1 VKSFI
6 LTLLISISFSNVFAQ
21 KEIFKQVNEVKN
33 KTNAVDFSPFDIISS
48 SNVVR
53 SSFITNSTALQL
65 NANKTML
72 LEIETKQ
79 PSFLSLSIPFSA
91 SSSFDL
97 ELIPNDIFGSTY
109 KVLNAQ
115 NQEVKVSK
123 GVYYKGIIKGDAQSL
138 VSISIVDGEVSG
150 IISNNKGNFVLG
162 KIVKSDNYI
171 FYNDRELIEKSKFEC
186 DVKDDNLKKIIDSE
200 IKSSLVTNVA
210 CRAVQIYFEADYAIY
225 TAQGSNMT
233 TATNFVNALFGQV
246 AVLYDNEGIDVQI
259 SQLKIWNTADPYIS
273 TTSTLLMLRAFS
285 SQVGTAFVGDLAH
298 LISGRPLG
306 GGVAYLDVLCNKGT
320 GISANIRNTVVNVP
334 TYSWN
339 VEVVTHEL
347 GHNFG
352 SRHTQSCSWPGGP
365 IDNCY
370 AVEDGPCSPG
380 PTPTNGGT
388 IMSYCHLTGVG
399 INFNNGFGTLPGN
412 LIRSRTQNCMGNA
425 VTPSNLVVLDTYN
438 TSVTLVW
445 ESAGGPYTVEY
456 KPSSSSS
463 WLSTTT
469 STKVVQLTSLTPST
483 AYDWRVNANCSAYA
497 TGSFTTNT
505 TPAIVYCAI
514 NHTTGCNTYAM
525 GLADVIIG
533 GINYNPSSGC
543 TSSGGYSFIYTPV
556 RTLQIGQT
564 YSITLN
570 PLWIDGNAIQ
580 AAIWIDY
587 NKNGTFE
594 TSEKV
599 FTTTTSTSSPIT
611 GTFTVPVVS
620 SSQTKTRMRV
630 ITNFS
635 AAPTNPCGEY
645 TYGESEE
652 FLVDI
657 VCLSLPSAPTTTGGS
672 RCGTGTV
679 SLSATSCP
687 GTLNWYDVSAGGT
700 SLGTTSPFITPSIS
714 ATTTYYVDCT
724 VNACTSASRSSAIA
738 TLTSLPSAPTT
749 TGGSRCGTGTVS
761 LSATSCAGTLNWY
774 DASTGGTSLGTTSP
788 FITPSIS
795 ATTTYYVDCTV
806 NACSSASRSSAIATL
821 TSPSAP
827 TVSGGECVSAET
839 TLTAS
844 GCAGTY
850 HWYLNDISG
859 SDLGTGISLFGVTP
873 GTYYVNCTVNT
884 CISEGTT
891 TIVKLIPSPPTV
903 AGETI
908 TSGQTATLTATGCAG
923 TVNWY
928 ASSTGTAI
936 LYTGINY
943 TTPTLAVNTTYY
955 ANCVVNVCTSASRTA
970 ALVTI
975 STCPS
980 VLTLVSTT
988 DDVATGNITKEASA
1002 TASNPSTNANI
1013 MASNKITG
1021 AGTKVTYQAKSVLLK
1036 PGFKADTG
1044 TIFKAEIGG
1053 CN

>member
-1 VKSFI
+1 
-6 LTLLISISFSNVFAQ
+6 
-21 KEIFKQVNEVKN
+21 
-33 KTNAVDFSPFDIISS
+33 
-48 SNVVR
+48 
-53 SSFITNSTALQL
+53 
-65 NANKTML
+65 M
-72 LEIETKQ
+72 
-79 PSFLSLSIPFSA
+79 
-91 SSSFDL
+91 
-97 ELIPNDIFGSTY
+97 
-109 KVLNAQ
+109 NAQ

-200 IKSSLVTNVA
+200 IQSSLVTNVA
-210 CRAVQIYFEADYAIY
+210 CRAVQVYFEADYAIY

-246 AVLYDNEGIDVQI
+246 AVLYDNEGIDIQI

-273 TTSTLLMLRAFS
+273 TTSTIDMLTAFTT
-285 SQVGTAFVGDLAH
+285 QVGTAFTGDLAH

-320 GISANIRNTVVNVP
+320 GISANISTTVANVP

-352 SRHTQSCSWPGGP
+352 SRHTQSCTWPGGP

-370 AVEDGPCSPG
+370 AVENGPCSSG

-388 IMSYCHLTGVG
+388 IMSYCHLTGIG

-425 VTPSNLVVLDTYN
+425 AIPTNIAVLETYN

-445 ESAGGPYTVEY
+445 ESVGGSFTVEY

-469 STKVVQLTSLTPST
+469 SAKVVQLTSLTPST
-483 AYDWRVNANCSAYA
+483 AYDWRVKANCSAYA

-514 NHTTGCNTYAM
+514 NYTTGCNTYDI

-570 PLWIDGNAIQ
+570 PLRIGAGANPIQ

-594 TSEKV
+594 SSEKV
-599 FTTTTSTSSPIT
+599 FTTNASTTSPII
-611 GTFTVPVVS
+611 GSFTVPVGS
-620 SSQTKTRMRV
+620 SSQNKTRMRV
-630 ITNFS
+630 VTNYS
-635 AAPTNPCGEY
+635 AAPTNPCGPY
-645 TYGESEE
+645 TYGETEE

-657 VCLSLPSAPTTTGGS
+657 VCLSFPSAPT
-672 RCGTGTV
+672 
-679 SLSATSCP
+679 A
-687 GTLNWYDVSAGGT
+687 
-700 SLGTTSPFITPSIS
+700 
-714 ATTTYYVDCT
+714 
-724 VNACTSASRSSAIA
+724 
-738 TLTSLPSAPTT
+738 

-806 NACSSASRSSAIATL
+806 NTCTSASRSSAIATL
-821 TSPSAP
+821 TSFPSAP

-844 GCAGTY
+844 GCVGTY

-859 SDLGTGISLFGVTP
+859 SDLGTGTSLFSVNP

-928 ASSTGTAI
+928 ASSTGMAI
-936 LYTGINY
+936 LYTGISY
-943 TTPTLAVNTTYY
+943 TTPTLTINSTYY
-955 ANCVVNVCTSASRTA
+955 ANCVVNICTSASRTA

-1002 TASNPSTNANI
+1002 TASNPSLNANI

>member
-1 VKSFI
+1 
-6 LTLLISISFSNVFAQ
+6 
-21 KEIFKQVNEVKN
+21 
-33 KTNAVDFSPFDIISS
+33 
-48 SNVVR
+48 
-53 SSFITNSTALQL
+53 
-65 NANKTML
+65 M
-72 LEIETKQ
+72 
-79 PSFLSLSIPFSA
+79 
-91 SSSFDL
+91 
-97 ELIPNDIFGSTY
+97 
-109 KVLNAQ
+109 NAQ

-200 IKSSLVTNVA
+200 IQSSLVTNVA
-210 CRAVQIYFEADYAIY
+210 CRAVQVYFEADYAIY

-246 AVLYDNEGIDVQI
+246 AVLYDNEGIDIQI

-273 TTSTLLMLRAFS
+273 TTSTIDMLTAFTT
-285 SQVGTAFVGDLAH
+285 QVGTAFTGDLAH

-320 GISANIRNTVVNVP
+320 GISANISTTVANVP

-352 SRHTQSCSWPGGP
+352 SRHTQSCTWPGGP

-370 AVEDGPCSPG
+370 AVENGPCSSG

-388 IMSYCHLTGVG
+388 IMSYCHLTGIG

-425 VTPSNLVVLDTYN
+425 AIPTNIAVLETYN

-445 ESAGGPYTVEY
+445 ESVGGSFTVEY

-469 STKVVQLTSLTPST
+469 SAKVVQLTSLTPST
-483 AYDWRVNANCSAYA
+483 AYDWRVKANCSAYA

-514 NHTTGCNTYAM
+514 NYTTGCNTYDI

-570 PLWIDGNAIQ
+570 PLRIGAGANPIQ

-594 TSEKV
+594 SSEKV
-599 FTTTTSTSSPIT
+599 FTTNASTTSPII
-611 GTFTVPVVS
+611 GSFTVPVGS

-630 ITNFS
+630 VTNYS
-635 AAPTNPCGEY
+635 AAPTNPCGPY
-645 TYGESEE
+645 TYGETEE

-657 VCLSLPSAPTTTGGS
+657 VCLSFPSAPT
-672 RCGTGTV
+672 
-679 SLSATSCP
+679 A
-687 GTLNWYDVSAGGT
+687 
-700 SLGTTSPFITPSIS
+700 
-714 ATTTYYVDCT
+714 
-724 VNACTSASRSSAIA
+724 
-738 TLTSLPSAPTT
+738 

-806 NACSSASRSSAIATL
+806 NTCTSASRSSAIATL
-821 TSPSAP
+821 TSFPSAP

-844 GCAGTY
+844 GCVGTY

-859 SDLGTGISLFGVTP
+859 SDLGTGTSLFSVNP

-928 ASSTGTAI
+928 ASSTGMAI
-936 LYTGINY
+936 LYTGISY
-943 TTPTLAVNTTYY
+943 TTPTLTINSTYY
-955 ANCVVNVCTSASRTA
+955 ANCVVNICTSASRTA

-1002 TASNPSTNANI
+1002 TASNPSLNANI